1 MFLNSLRINLKN
13 IYYAYYI
20 LNFKVINILFT
31 LKFNFLKYLN
41 LLT

>member
-20 LNFKVINILFT
+20 LNFKVINILF
-31 LKFNFLKYLN
+31 KSYDIINKKYY
-41 LLT
+41 